1 MTRIIAIA
9 NQKGGVGKTTTA
21 VNLAASLAHLKKKV
35 LLIDMDP
42 QANSTRSMGI
52 DNTFVEYCM
61 KDVLRGVA
69 PTKKV
74 IKLTKMDGVS
84 VLPSSIDLAALEF
97 EMKDQPNRA
106 HLLQNAL
113 AKDASKYDYIII
125 DSPPSLGLLSLNALV
140 VADSVLIPMQCEY
153 FSMEGIALL
162 LNTVRKVQS
171 NYNSKLEIEGILLTM
186 TDFRTKYAMEVQK
199 EVRAVFKEKT
209 YQTTIPRNVRLVEAS
224 SMGMPVIMF
233 DASSK
238 GAKAYLQVAKEV
250 IHNESKW

>member
-21 VNLAASLAHLKKKV
+21 VNLAASLAYLKKKV

-42 QANSTRSMGI
+42 QANSTRSMGV
-52 DNTFVEYCM
+52 DNTFLDYCM
-61 KDVLRGVA
+61 KDVLRGTVT
-69 PTKKV
+69 PKKV

-84 VLPSSIDLAALEF
+84 VLPSTIDLAAVEF
-97 EMKDQPNRA
+97 EMKDHPNRA
-106 HLLQNAL
+106 HLLENAL
-113 AKDASKYDYIII
+113 AREASKYDFIVI
-125 DSPPSLGLLSLNALV
+125 DSPPSLGILSLNALV
-140 VADSVLIPMQCEY
+140 VADSVMIPMQCEY

-162 LNTVRKVQS
+162 LNTIHKVQTS
-171 NYNSKLEIEGILLTM
+171 YNPKLEIEGVLLTM

-199 EVRAVFKEKT
+199 EVRQVFKEKT

-224 SMGMPVIMF
+224 AEGLPAIIF
-233 DASSK
+233 DPQSK

-250 IHNESKW
+250 LHNEQKR